1 MAIAEALLRHVYK
14 YDQTLPLLATS
25 EPEAVLDVAT
35 REPVEGLLRER
46 VTFGSTHDERVL
58 ATVTYPAEGGPYAAV
73 IIQHGSTPLGRH
85 TWALPGRPP
94 LPVEWAQ
101 AGLLTVA
108 VDAYGFGSRERPD
121 NRGRLGPERSDLMF
135 RTRDARIQAIQD
147 LMRTVDYLQ
156 TRDDVQPNAI
166 GYAGVSMG
174 CRVGVPFVAMDSRVG
189 AAAFF
194 IGGSGPY
201 SRWALDGS
209 GYEDLAGD
217 EQLVFELTDPI
228 VFAPMTAGR
237 PMFMANGERD
247 ELVEVEPGQR
257 LQKALG
263 EPKELHWFAGGHF
276 EIPSELYDAARDFLR
291 ERLLVAAPIA
301 AR

>member
-1 MAIAEALLRHVYK
+1 
-14 YDQTLPLLATS
+14 
-25 EPEAVLDVAT
+25 
-35 REPVEGLLRER
+35 
-46 VTFGSTHDERVL
+46 
-58 ATVTYPAEGGPYAAV
+58 
-73 IIQHGSTPLGRH
+73 
-85 TWALPGRPP
+85 
-94 LPVEWAQ
+94 
-101 AGLLTVA
+101 
-108 VDAYGFGSRERPD
+108 
-121 NRGRLGPERSDLMF
+121 
-135 RTRDARIQAIQD
+135 
-147 LMRTVDYLQ
+147 MRTVDYLQ

-257 LQKALG
+257 LQEALG